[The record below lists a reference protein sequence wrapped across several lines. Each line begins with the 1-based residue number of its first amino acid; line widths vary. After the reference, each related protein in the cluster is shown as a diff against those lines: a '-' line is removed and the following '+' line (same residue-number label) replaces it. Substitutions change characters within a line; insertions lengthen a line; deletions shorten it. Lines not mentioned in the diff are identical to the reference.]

1 MEIDPPPEV
10 SSKSVTR
17 ISLELKLLLADVFAI
32 YFKTKNFYW
41 HIRGPHFRD
50 YQLLLNGQADELFAM
65 ADQIAERARKLG
77 GATLR
82 SIGDIARRQRIKD
95 NDKEQVPAELMLAE
109 LLADNQSLTAYL
121 RSTHVM
127 CKEFHDVATSS
138 LIENW
143 IDQAE
148 RRTWFLA
155 ETIETE

>member
-1 MEIDPPPEV
+1 MEIDPPLEV

-17 ISLELKLLLADVFAI
+17 ISLELRLLLADIFAI
-32 YFKTKNFYW
+32 YIKTKNFYW
-41 HIRGPHFRD
+41 HMRGPHFCD
-50 YQLLLNGQADELFAM
+50 YQLLLDGQADELFAM

>member
-1 MEIDPPPEV
+1 MEIDPPEV

-41 HIRGPHFRD
+41 HMRGPHFRD

-65 ADQIAERARKLG
+65 AERARKLG